1 MLSNTRTLSRPKTAA
16 IATLGCKANQYDS
29 SAIEDMLLAGG
40 FLVVDFSGPADAYI
54 INTCT
59 VTGGTN
65 SQSRAVIRKARKMN
79 PDAVVIV
86 TGCYAQMSPDEVKN
100 IDGVDYILG
109 NPEKD
114 RVLECLEKG
123 KGRQYASPAPLA
135 GAKDFGA
142 PLTLRA
148 FSSGGRAR
156 VNLKVQDGCDRACSY
171 CIIPKARGRSR
182 SLPIETLEKEV
193 ALLVQKGYKEII
205 LTGIHLGA
213 YGKDLPKASSVCEV
227 IRMVRRFDN
236 ACRFRI
242 SSLDPDEVTGEFI
255 GLLASSKN
263 ICNHMHLPLQSG
275 DDTVL
280 GKMRRAYT
288 KDLFADRVQKLAA
301 LVKDISIGVDV
312 IAGFPG
318 EGEREFENTYSL
330 LEALPV
336 SYIHSFPY
344 SKRDG
349 TVAVSLPGQVQL
361 AVIKERCM
369 RLKVLDAHKRLAFY
383 RRFEGA
389 IAEAVF
395 EASADAKTG
404 LFKGKTKNY
413 MPVFVATPFAAKKLL
428 TVRLGRATAEGF
440 AGTIYL
446 TDGQIKNN

>member
-1 MLSNTRTLSRPKTAA
+1 MLSDARTSNRPKTAA

-29 SAIEDMLLAGG
+29 SAIEEILLAGG
-40 FLVVDFSGPADAYI
+40 FSVVDFSGPADAYI

-59 VTGGTN
+59 VTGRAN
-65 SQSRAVIRKARKMN
+65 SQSCAVIRKARKMN

-86 TGCYAQMSPDEVKN
+86 TGCYAQTSPDEVKN

-123 KGRQYASPAPLA
+123 KGSQYASPAPLA

-213 YGKDLPKASSVCEV
+213 YGKDLPK
-227 IRMVRRFDN
+227 
-236 ACRFRI
+236 
-242 SSLDPDEVTGEFI
+242 
-255 GLLASSKN
+255 
-263 ICNHMHLPLQSG
+263 
-275 DDTVL
+275 
-280 GKMRRAYT
+280 
-288 KDLFADRVQKLAA
+288 DLFADRVQRLAS
-301 LVKDISIGVDV
+301 LVKAISIGVDV

-318 EGEREFENTYSL
+318 EGEMEFENTYSL
-330 LEALPV
+330 LSALPI

-344 SKRDG
+344 SKRAG
-349 TVAVSLPGQVQL
+349 TVAVSLPGQVQS

-369 RLKVLDAHKRLAFY
+369 RLKALDAQKRLAFY
-383 RRFEGA
+383 RRFENTT
-389 IAEAVF
+389 AEAVF

-413 MPVFVATPFAAKKLL
+413 MPVFVTAPFAAKKLL
-428 TVRLGRATAEGF
+428 TVQLGQATADGF
-440 AGTIYL
+440 AGTVCL